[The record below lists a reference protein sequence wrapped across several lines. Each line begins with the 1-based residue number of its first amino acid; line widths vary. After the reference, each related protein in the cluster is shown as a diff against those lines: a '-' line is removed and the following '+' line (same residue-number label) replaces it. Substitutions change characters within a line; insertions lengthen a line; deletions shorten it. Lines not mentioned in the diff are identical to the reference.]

1 MEGKIS
7 MNISRVTYTS
17 KVQIS
22 VHCSRPKWS
31 AYTSK
36 SQIHT
41 ICTICDSAHP
51 VTYNPEFCGFF
62 PPLHLPFFT
71 EGACAG
77 WGCYRLRKA
86 RRLYEFMG
94 ITATGK
100 YLFGGLWI
108 CIWCKNWNEMNRLV
122 RGFHSFNFPA
132 ALPLPPRSEKYTF
145 SFLELKKRSILD
157 HSQGICKA

>member
-1 MEGKIS
+1 MRNTFWDHQLTCYRDDWGRRSLQWKQMTTMEGKIS
-7 MNISRVTYTS
+7 MNISRITYTS

-71 EGACAG
+71 YRRSLCRLGVLYTPESQKALRIYGDHCNRQIPIWGA
-77 WGCYRLRKA
+77 LN
-86 RRLYEFMG
+86 
-94 ITATGK
+94 T
-100 YLFGGLWI
+100 YLVQ
-108 CIWCKNWNEMNRLV
+108 E
-122 RGFHSFNFPA
+122 
-132 ALPLPPRSEKYTF
+132 
-145 SFLELKKRSILD
+145 LE
-157 HSQGICKA
+157 

>member
-1 MEGKIS
+1 MTTIEGRIS

-94 ITATGK
+94 ITAIGK
-100 YLFGGLWI
+100 YLFGGF
-108 CIWCKNWNEMNRLV
+108 EYVSGARTGMR
-122 RGFHSFNFPA
+122 
-132 ALPLPPRSEKYTF
+132 
-145 SFLELKKRSILD
+145 
-157 HSQGICKA
+157 